1 MGTCLR
7 MQSVATPPQE
17 RGATSRLN
25 TGAHENEGK
34 ALVYK
39 VKPSRGESDRQKGKR
54 FDKGVEG

>member
-1 MGTCLR
+1 

-39 VKPSRGESDRQKGKR
+39 VKPSRGESDRQNGKR